1 MRPTHVVPDRGAP
14 VTRIGL
20 GRPTSGE
27 VTTAGAARS
36 RERHQ
41 FLMRESTPVRLPSA
55 SAAELRPRNDV
66 RTALMNVGRTRRA

>member
-27 VTTAGAARS
+27 VTTAARPAA
-36 RERHQ
+36 
-41 FLMRESTPVRLPSA
+41 A
-55 SAAELRPRNDV
+55 SA
-66 RTALMNVGRTRRA
+66 TSS